1 MMEKTN
7 EQIMRELK
15 WICGTQETD
24 ERDRY
29 LLTEEEQDR
38 AIILHLESLSG
49 RGEVELSDTTK
60 RYATYDALCAAQ
72 FFKAYRVLNK

>member
-1 MMEKTN
+1 MITD
-7 EQIMRELK
+7 EQIMKELGV
-15 WICGTQETD
+15 IVGNDVTN
-24 ERDRY
+24 ERDKY
-29 LLTEEEQDR
+29 LLTEEEQDK
-38 AIILHLESLSG
+38 AIILHLEKLSG